1 MATIRERCCAP
12 TWRPRCARFAAQ
24 RRLGNRLAT
33 ENLQER
39 FAEAAFSQ
47 RPLRDSE
54 DKLGACPFEP
64 GERRTA
70 RRGYSFERF
79 RLLCR
84 LNALRLGNA
93 RCERSLTPEEVGRV
107 LVAFGKQKTL
117 SYKTVRK
124 LLELDPA
131 ARFAGVSTE
140 NEKQDIVARSGGAA
154 DGTAALREALGE
166 TPRQSLINT
175 GGSRSH
181 RRNRHLPQR

>member
-1 MATIRERCCAP
+1 M
-12 TWRPRCARFAAQ
+12 
-24 RRLGNRLAT
+24 GNRLAT
-33 ENLQER
+33 EDLQQR
-39 FAEAAFSQ
+39 FAELAFSQ

-93 RCERSLTPEEVGRV
+93 RGERPLTPEEVGRV
-107 LVAFGKQKTL
+107 LAAFGKQKTL
-117 SYKTVRK
+117 SFKTLRK
-124 LLELDPA
+124 LFELDPA
-131 ARFAGVSTE
+131 VRFAGVPTE

-154 DGTAALREALGE
+154 DGTAALRDALGD
-166 TPRQSLINT
+166 TPWQSLVKTPEVLDRVAEIVT
-175 GGSRSH
+175 F
-181 RRNRHLPQR
+181 RNDEATIREG